1 MSEQDTRRQLIDPKL
16 REAGWE
22 VVEGSR
28 IITERYFTNG
38 RLTQTGRQAQSRY
51 DYVLIYKNVK
61 LAVVEAKKS
70 GMSYG
75 DAVGQVKDYNESLK
89 LPFAYATDGNEIR
102 EMHYVGDN
110 CHEQDVDNFLSP
122 EEMYAK
128 AFPENTDT
136 ENALNQIPFNRS
148 GGKEPRYYQEL
159 AVNKAISAIG
169 QGKKKILLTL
179 ATGTGKTYIALQI
192 VWKLFEAKWSQNAL
206 GERMPRILFLAD
218 RNVLADQ
225 AKGSFGVFAD
235 NMLQKIKPGTDKAP
249 TNGSIFFG
257 IFQALMTGDPKLY
270 EQYPKDFF
278 DLVIVDECHRG
289 GAAEGSNWQGILEYF
304 EAVKLGLT
312 ATPRREENADSYE
325 YFGDPVYEYS
335 LKQGIEDGFLS
346 PFKTHVFETTMDN
359 YTYSGDDEVL
369 MGEPEL
375 GKTYTSSEFNR
386 KIEIRDREKKRVQL
400 FLEQMN
406 PDDKTIIFCATIRH
420 AQLIA
425 DIINEEVEDRPAN
438 YCVRVTSA
446 DGEVGDNHLRVFQ
459 DNDKKLPT
467 ILTTS
472 RKLSTGV
479 DALNVRNIVLFRPV
493 NSMIEFKQI
502 IGRGTR
508 LFDGKFFFTVYD
520 FEGASDHYEDPEWD
534 GPPLEKEGS
543 GTRGA
548 TITPTAGGEG
558 TDGGEGGQGEDDK
571 QIIQI
576 QLSDGQERDIAYT
589 ERVLYNAHDKPVS
602 LEEFIETLFDES
614 IPDLFEDEARLQTI
628 WSLPESRS
636 ELLTKLKEV
645 GYGQD
650 QLKSVQALVGA
661 KECDIYD
668 VLRYI
673 SFKKDMF
680 KRSDRML
687 SSRDIFYP
695 TIDKPHQDFVDFV
708 GHQYINRGVWE
719 LSQENLPKLIEL
731 RFGTI
736 ADATNSL
743 GEISLIK
750 DIYNGFQQSL
760 YQNELA
766 S

>member
-16 REAGWE
+16 KEAGWE

-38 RLTQTGRQAQSRY
+38 RLTQSGRQAKSRY

-75 DAVGQVKDYNESLK
+75 DAVGQVKDYNEQLK

-102 EMHYVGDN
+102 EMHYEGDA
-110 CHEQDVDNFLSP
+110 CHEKDVVAFPSP
-122 EEMYAK
+122 EEMYQR
-128 AFPENTDT
+128 AFPENNEVED
-136 ENALNQIPFNRS
+136 ALSQIPFNRS

-159 AVNKAISAIG
+159 AINRTISALG
-169 QGKKKILLTL
+169 RGKKKMLLTL
-179 ATGTGKTYIALQI
+179 ATGTGKTYIAFQI
-192 VWKLFEAKWSQNAL
+192 VWKLFEAKWSQS
-206 GERMPRILFLAD
+206 GFGKRMPRILFLAD

-225 AKGSFGVFAD
+225 AKGSFGQFPD

-270 EQYPKDFF
+270 KQYPKDFF

-289 GAAEGSNWQGILEYF
+289 GAAEGSNWQGILDYF
-304 EAVKLGLT
+304 DAVKLGLT
-312 ATPRREENADSYE
+312 ATPRRDENADSYE

-335 LKQGIEDGFLS
+335 LKRGVEDGFLS
-346 PFKTHVFETTMDN
+346 PFKTHIFTTSYD
-359 YTYSGDDEVL
+359 TYSYSTDDEIL
-369 MGEPEL
+369 MGEPEQ

-386 KIEIRDREKKRVQL
+386 KIEIRAREKKRVQL
-400 FLEQMN
+400 FLKHMN
-406 PDDKTIIFCATIRH
+406 PDDKTIIFCATVRH

-425 DIINEEVEDRPAN
+425 DIINEEAEDRPAN
-438 YCVRVTSA
+438 YCVRVTSD
-446 DGEVGDNHLRVFQ
+446 DGVVGDNYLRTFQ

-508 LFDGKFFFTVYD
+508 TYEGKFFFTIYD
-520 FEGASDHYEDPEWD
+520 FEGASDHYSDPEWD
-534 GPPLEKEGS
+534 GPPLEREG
-543 GTRGA
+543 G
-548 TITPTAGGEG
+548 TPTPAP
-558 TDGGEGGQGEDDK
+558 TPTPPIGEDDDDDDGDDK
-571 QIIQI
+571 KTKLVKIK
-576 QLSDGQERDIAYT
+576 LSDGHERDITYT
-589 ERVLYNAHDKPVS
+589 DKVLYNAHNKPVT

-614 IPDLFEDEARLQTI
+614 IPELFENEAKLQQI
-628 WSLPESRS
+628 WSLPKTRA
-636 ELLTKLKEV
+636 ELLIKLREV
-645 GYGQD
+645 GYGEG

-668 VLRYI
+668 VLRHI
-673 SFKKDMF
+673 SFRKNMI

-687 SSRDIFYP
+687 NTREVYYP
-695 TIDKPHQDFVDFV
+695 TIDKPHQEFIDFI

-731 RFGTI
+731 RYGTI
-736 ADATNSL
+736 ADGTNNL
-743 GEISLIK
+743 GDISLIK
-750 DIYNGFQQSL
+750 NVYNEFQESL
-760 YQNELA
+760 YRA
-766 S
+766 G

>member
-16 REAGWE
+16 KEAGWE

-38 RLTQTGRQAQSRY
+38 RLTQSGRQAKSRY

-75 DAVGQVKDYNESLK
+75 DAVGQVKDYNEQLK

-102 EMHYVGDN
+102 EMHYVGDA
-110 CHEQDVDNFLSP
+110 CHEQDVAAFPSP
-122 EEMYAK
+122 EEMYQR
-128 AFPENTDT
+128 AFPENNEVED
-136 ENALNQIPFNRS
+136 ALSQIPFNRS

-159 AVNKAISAIG
+159 AINRTISALG
-169 QGKKKILLTL
+169 RGKKKILLTL
-179 ATGTGKTYIALQI
+179 ATGTGKTYIAFQI
-192 VWKLFEAKWSQNAL
+192 VWKLFEAKWSQSGL
-206 GERMPRILFLAD
+206 GKRMPRILFLAD

-225 AKGSFGVFAD
+225 AKGSFGQFPD

-270 EQYPKDFF
+270 KQYPEDFF

-289 GAAEGSNWQGILEYF
+289 GAAEGSNWQGILDHF
-304 EAVKLGLT
+304 DAAKLGLT
-312 ATPRREENADSYE
+312 ATPRRDENADSYE

-335 LKQGIEDGFLS
+335 LKQGVEDGFLS
-346 PFKTHVFETTMDN
+346 PFKTHIFSTSYD
-359 YTYSGDDEVL
+359 TYIYSDDDEVL
-369 MGEPEL
+369 MGEPEQ

-386 KIEIRDREKKRVQL
+386 KIEIRAREKKRVQL
-400 FLEQMN
+400 FLQYMN
-406 PDDKTIIFCATIRH
+406 PDDKTIIFCATVRH

-438 YCVRVTSA
+438 YCVRVTSD
-446 DGEVGDNHLRVFQ
+446 DGVVGDNHLRTFQ

-508 LFDGKFFFTVYD
+508 TYEGKFFFTVYD
-520 FEGASDHYEDPEWD
+520 FEGASDHYSDPEWD
-534 GPPLEKEGS
+534 GPPLEREG
-543 GTRGA
+543 GMPTPA
-548 TITPTAGGEG
+548 PTPTPPL
-558 TDGGEGGQGEDDK
+558 GEDDDDDNGDDK
-571 QIIQI
+571 KTKLIKIK
-576 QLSDGQERDIAYT
+576 LSDGHERDITYT
-589 ERVLYNAHDKPVS
+589 DKVLYNAHNKPVT

-614 IPDLFEDEARLQTI
+614 IPELFENEAKLQQI
-628 WSLPESRS
+628 WSLPKTRA
-636 ELLTKLKEV
+636 ELLIKLREV
-645 GYGQD
+645 GYGEG

-668 VLRYI
+668 VLRHI
-673 SFKKDMF
+673 SFRKNML

-687 SSRDIFYP
+687 NTREVYYP
-695 TIDKPHQDFVDFV
+695 TIDKPHQEFIDFI

-731 RFGTI
+731 RYGTI
-736 ADATNSL
+736 ADGTNNL
-743 GEISLIK
+743 GDISLIK
-750 DIYNGFQQSL
+750 NVYNEFQESL
-760 YQNELA
+760 YKVG
-766 S
+766 

>member
-16 REAGWE
+16 KEAGWE

-38 RLTQTGRQAQSRY
+38 RLTQSGRQAKSRY

-75 DAVGQVKDYNESLK
+75 DAVGQVKDYNEQLK

-102 EMHYVGDN
+102 EMHYVGDA
-110 CHEQDVDNFLSP
+110 CHEQDVAVFPSP
-122 EEMYAK
+122 EEMYQR
-128 AFPENTDT
+128 AFPENNEVED
-136 ENALNQIPFNRS
+136 ALSQIPFNRS

-159 AVNKAISAIG
+159 AINRTISALG
-169 QGKKKILLTL
+169 RGKKKILLTL
-179 ATGTGKTYIALQI
+179 ATGTGKTYIAFQI
-192 VWKLFEAKWSQNAL
+192 VWKLFEAKWSQSGL
-206 GERMPRILFLAD
+206 GKRMPRILFLAD

-225 AKGSFGVFAD
+225 AKGSFGQFPD

-278 DLVIVDECHRG
+278 DLVIIDECHRG
-289 GAAEGSNWQGILEYF
+289 GAAEGSNWQGILDYF
-304 EAVKLGLT
+304 DAVKLGLT
-312 ATPRREENADSYE
+312 ATPRRDENADSYE
-325 YFGDPVYEYS
+325 YFGDPIYEYS
-335 LKQGIEDGFLS
+335 LKRGIEDGFLS
-346 PFKTHVFETTMDN
+346 PFKTHIFTTSYD
-359 YTYSGDDEVL
+359 TYSYSDDDEIL
-369 MGEPEL
+369 MGEPEQ
-375 GKTYTSSEFNR
+375 GKTYTSGEFNR
-386 KIEIRDREKKRVQL
+386 KIEIRAREKKRVQL
-400 FLEQMN
+400 FLQNMN

-438 YCVRVTSA
+438 YCVRVTSD
-446 DGEVGDNHLRVFQ
+446 DGVVGDNYLRTFQ

-508 LFDGKFFFTVYD
+508 TYEGKFFFTIYD
-520 FEGASDHYEDPEWD
+520 FEGASDHYSDPEWD
-534 GPPLEKEGS
+534 GPPLEREG
-543 GTRGA
+543 G
-548 TITPTAGGEG
+548 TPTPAP
-558 TDGGEGGQGEDDK
+558 TPTPPIGEDDDDDDGDDK
-571 QIIQI
+571 KTKLVKIK
-576 QLSDGQERDIAYT
+576 LSDGHERDITYT
-589 ERVLYNAHDKPVS
+589 DKVLYNAHNKPVT

-614 IPDLFEDEARLQTI
+614 IPELFENEAKLQQI
-628 WSLPESRS
+628 WSLPKTRA
-636 ELLTKLKEV
+636 ELLIKLREV
-645 GYGQD
+645 GYGEG

-668 VLRYI
+668 VLRHI
-673 SFKKDMF
+673 SFRKNML

-687 SSRDIFYP
+687 NTREVYYP
-695 TIDKPHQDFVDFV
+695 AIDKPHQEFIDFI

-731 RFGTI
+731 RYGTI
-736 ADATNSL
+736 ADGTNNL
-743 GEISLIK
+743 GDISLIK
-750 DIYNGFQQSL
+750 NVYNEFQESL
-760 YQNELA
+760 YRA
-766 S
+766 G

>member
-16 REAGWE
+16 KEAGWE

-38 RLTQTGRQAQSRY
+38 RLTQSGRQAKSRY

-75 DAVGQVKDYNESLK
+75 DAVGQVKDYNEQLK

-102 EMHYVGDN
+102 EMHYVGDT
-110 CHEQDVDNFLSP
+110 CHEQDVAAFPSP
-122 EEMYAK
+122 EEMYQR
-128 AFPENTDT
+128 AFPENNEVED
-136 ENALNQIPFNRS
+136 ALSQIPFNRS

-159 AVNKAISAIG
+159 AINRTISALSR
-169 QGKKKILLTL
+169 GKKKILLTL
-179 ATGTGKTYIALQI
+179 ATGTGKTYIAFQI
-192 VWKLFEAKWSQNAL
+192 VWKLFEAKWSQSGL
-206 GERMPRILFLAD
+206 GKRMPRVLFLAD

-225 AKGSFGVFAD
+225 ARGSFGQFPD

-289 GAAEGSNWQGILEYF
+289 GAAEGSNWQGILDYF
-304 EAVKLGLT
+304 DAVKLGLT
-312 ATPRREENADSYE
+312 ATPRRDENADSYE

-346 PFKTHVFETTMDN
+346 PFKTHIFSTSYD
-359 YTYSGDDEVL
+359 TYSYSDDDEIL
-369 MGEPEL
+369 MGEPEQ

-386 KIEIRDREKKRVQL
+386 KIEIRAREKKRVQL
-400 FLEQMN
+400 FLQHMN
-406 PDDKTIIFCATIRH
+406 PDDKTIIFCATVRH

-425 DIINEEVEDRPAN
+425 DIINEEAEDRPAN
-438 YCVRVTSA
+438 YCVRVTSD
-446 DGEVGDNHLRVFQ
+446 DGVVGDNHLRTFQ

-508 LFDGKFFFTVYD
+508 TYEGKFFFTIYD
-520 FEGASDHYEDPEWD
+520 FEGASDHYSDPEWD
-534 GPPLEKEGS
+534 GPPLEREGGS
-543 GTRGA
+543 RGTS
-548 TITPTAGGEG
+548 TPAPTPEIEGG
-558 TDGGEGGQGEDDK
+558 DGGEGGEEETNLIK
-571 QIIQI
+571 IK
-576 QLSDGQERDIAYT
+576 LSDGHERNITYT
-589 ERVLYNAHDKPVS
+589 DKVLYNAHDKPVT

-614 IPDLFEDEARLQTI
+614 IPDLFENEAKLQQI
-628 WSLPESRS
+628 WSLPQTRA
-636 ELLTKLKEV
+636 ELLSKLQEV
-645 GYGQD
+645 GYGQG
-650 QLKSVQALVGA
+650 QLQSVQALVGA

-673 SFKKDMF
+673 SFRKNML

-687 SSRDIFYP
+687 NTRDEYYP
-695 TIDKPHQDFVDFV
+695 TIDKPHQEFIDFV

-731 RFGTI
+731 RYGTI
-736 ADATNSL
+736 ADGTNNL
-743 GEISLIK
+743 GDIALIK
-750 DIYNGFQQSL
+750 NVYNEFQESL
-760 YQNELA
+760 YRA
-766 S
+766 G

>member
-16 REAGWE
+16 KEAGWE

-38 RLTQTGRQAQSRY
+38 RLTQSGRQAKSRY

-75 DAVGQVKDYNESLK
+75 DAVGQVKDYNEQLK

-102 EMHYVGDN
+102 EMHYVGDA
-110 CHEQDVDNFLSP
+110 CHEQDVAVFPSP
-122 EEMYAK
+122 EEMYQR
-128 AFPENTDT
+128 AFPENNEVED
-136 ENALNQIPFNRS
+136 ALSQIPFNRS

-159 AVNKAISAIG
+159 AINRTISALG
-169 QGKKKILLTL
+169 RGKKKILLTL
-179 ATGTGKTYIALQI
+179 ATGTGKTYIAFQI
-192 VWKLFEAKWSQNAL
+192 AWKLFEAKWSKSGL
-206 GERMPRILFLAD
+206 WKRMPRILFLAD

-225 AKGSFGVFAD
+225 AKGSFGQFPN

-289 GAAEGSNWQGILEYF
+289 GAAEGSNWQGILDYF
-304 EAVKLGLT
+304 DAVKLGLT
-312 ATPRREENADSYE
+312 ATPRRDENADSYE

-335 LKQGIEDGFLS
+335 LKRGVEDGFLS
-346 PFKTHVFETTMDN
+346 PFKTHIFTTSYD
-359 YTYSGDDEVL
+359 TYSYSADDEIL
-369 MGEPEL
+369 MGEPEQ

-386 KIEIRDREKKRVQL
+386 KIEIRAREKKRVQL
-400 FLEQMN
+400 FLQHMN
-406 PDDKTIIFCATIRH
+406 PDDKTIIFCATVKH

-438 YCVRVTSA
+438 YCVRVTSD
-446 DGEVGDNHLRVFQ
+446 DGVVGDNYLRTFQ

-508 LFDGKFFFTVYD
+508 IYEGKFFFTIYD
-520 FEGASDHYEDPEWD
+520 FEGASDHYSDPEWD
-534 GPPLEKEGS
+534 GPPLEREG
-543 GTRGA
+543 G
-548 TITPTAGGEG
+548 TPTPAP
-558 TDGGEGGQGEDDK
+558 TPTPPIGEDDDDDDGDNK
-571 QIIQI
+571 KTKLVKIK
-576 QLSDGQERDIAYT
+576 LSDGHERDITYT
-589 ERVLYNAHDKPVS
+589 DKVLYNAHNKPVT

-614 IPDLFEDEARLQTI
+614 IPELFENEAKLQQI
-628 WSLPESRS
+628 WSLPKTRA
-636 ELLTKLKEV
+636 ELLIKLREV
-645 GYGQD
+645 GYGEG

-668 VLRYI
+668 VLRHI
-673 SFKKDMF
+673 SFRKNML

-687 SSRDIFYP
+687 NTREVYYP
-695 TIDKPHQDFVDFV
+695 TIDKPHQEFIDFI

-731 RFGTI
+731 RYGTI
-736 ADATNSL
+736 ADGTNNL
-743 GEISLIK
+743 GDISLIK
-750 DIYNGFQQSL
+750 NVYNEFQESL
-760 YQNELA
+760 YRA
-766 S
+766 G

>member
-16 REAGWE
+16 KEAGWE

-38 RLTQTGRQAQSRY
+38 RLTQSGRQAKSRY

-75 DAVGQVKDYNESLK
+75 DAVGQVKDYNEQLK

-102 EMHYVGDN
+102 EMHYVGDA
-110 CHEQDVDNFLSP
+110 CYEQDVAAFPSP
-122 EEMYAK
+122 EEMYQR
-128 AFPENTDT
+128 AFPENNEVED
-136 ENALNQIPFNRS
+136 ALSQIPFNRS

-159 AVNKAISAIG
+159 AINRTISALG
-169 QGKKKILLTL
+169 RGKKKILLTL
-179 ATGTGKTYIALQI
+179 ATGTGKTYIAFQI
-192 VWKLFEAKWSQNAL
+192 VWKLFEAKWSQSGL
-206 GERMPRILFLAD
+206 GKRMPRILFLAD

-225 AKGSFGVFAD
+225 AKGSFGQFPD

-270 EQYPKDFF
+270 KQYPEDFF

-289 GAAEGSNWQGILEYF
+289 GAAEGSNWQGILDYF
-304 EAVKLGLT
+304 DAVKLGLT
-312 ATPRREENADSYE
+312 ATPRRDENADSYE
-325 YFGDPVYEYS
+325 YFGNPVYEYS
-335 LKQGIEDGFLS
+335 LKRGVEDGFLS
-346 PFKTHVFETTMDN
+346 PFKTHIFTTSYD
-359 YTYSGDDEVL
+359 TYIYSDDDEVL
-369 MGEPEL
+369 MGEPEQ

-386 KIEIRDREKKRVQL
+386 KIEIREREKKRVQL
-400 FLEQMN
+400 FLQHMN
-406 PDDKTIIFCATIRH
+406 PDDKTIIFCATVRH

-438 YCVRVTSA
+438 YCVRVTTD
-446 DGEVGDNHLRVFQ
+446 DGVVGDNHLRTFQ

-508 LFDGKFFFTVYD
+508 TYEGKFFFTIYD
-520 FEGASDHYEDPEWD
+520 FEGASDHYSDPEWD
-534 GPPLEKEGS
+534 GPPLEIKG
-543 GTRGA
+543 GTPPP
-548 TITPTAGGEG
+548 TPTP
-558 TDGGEGGQGEDDK
+558 TPPIGEDDDDDDGDNK
-571 QIIQI
+571 KTKLVKIK
-576 QLSDGQERDIAYT
+576 LSDGHERDITYT
-589 ERVLYNAHDKPVS
+589 DKVLYNAHNKPVT

-614 IPDLFEDEARLQTI
+614 IPELFENEAKLQQI
-628 WSLPESRS
+628 WSLPKTRA
-636 ELLTKLKEV
+636 ELLIKLREV
-645 GYGQD
+645 GYGEG

-668 VLRYI
+668 VLRHI
-673 SFKKDMF
+673 SFRKNML

-687 SSRDIFYP
+687 STREVYYP
-695 TIDKPHQDFVDFV
+695 TIDKPHQEFIDFI

-731 RFGTI
+731 RYGTI
-736 ADATNSL
+736 ADGTNNL
-743 GEISLIK
+743 GDISMIK
-750 DIYNGFQQSL
+750 NVYNKFQESL
-760 YQNELA
+760 YRA
-766 S
+766 G

>member
-16 REAGWE
+16 KEAGWE

-38 RLTQTGRQAQSRY
+38 RLTQSGRQAKSRY

-75 DAVGQVKDYNESLK
+75 DAVGQVKDYNEQLK
-89 LPFAYATDGNEIR
+89 LPFAYVTDGNEIR
-102 EMHYVGDN
+102 EMHYVGDA
-110 CHEQDVDNFLSP
+110 CHEQDVAAFPSP
-122 EEMYAK
+122 EEMYQR
-128 AFPENTDT
+128 AFPENNEVED
-136 ENALNQIPFNRS
+136 ALSQIPFNRS

-159 AVNKAISAIG
+159 AINRTISALG
-169 QGKKKILLTL
+169 RGKKKILLTL
-179 ATGTGKTYIALQI
+179 ATGTGKTYIAFQI
-192 VWKLFEAKWSQNAL
+192 VWKLFEAKWSQSGL
-206 GERMPRILFLAD
+206 GKRMPRILFLAD

-225 AKGSFGVFAD
+225 AKGSFGQFPD

-270 EQYPKDFF
+270 KQYPEDFF

-289 GAAEGSNWQGILEYF
+289 GAAEGSNWQGILDHF
-304 EAVKLGLT
+304 DAAKLGLT
-312 ATPRREENADSYE
+312 ATPRRDENADSYE

-335 LKQGIEDGFLS
+335 LKQGVEDGFLS
-346 PFKTHVFETTMDN
+346 PFKTHIFSTSYD
-359 YTYSGDDEVL
+359 TYIYSDDDEVL
-369 MGEPEL
+369 MGEPEQ

-386 KIEIRDREKKRVQL
+386 KIEIRAREKKRVQL
-400 FLEQMN
+400 FLQYMN
-406 PDDKTIIFCATIRH
+406 PDDKTIIFCATVRH

-438 YCVRVTSA
+438 YCVRVTSD
-446 DGEVGDNHLRVFQ
+446 DGVVGDNHLRTFQ

-508 LFDGKFFFTVYD
+508 TYEGKFFFTVYD
-520 FEGASDHYEDPEWD
+520 FEGASDHYSDPEWD
-534 GPPLEKEGS
+534 GPPLEREG
-543 GTRGA
+543 GMPTPA
-548 TITPTAGGEG
+548 PTPTPPL
-558 TDGGEGGQGEDDK
+558 GEDDDDDNGDDK
-571 QIIQI
+571 KTKLIKIK
-576 QLSDGQERDIAYT
+576 LSDGHERDITYT
-589 ERVLYNAHDKPVS
+589 DKVLYNAHNKPVT

-614 IPDLFEDEARLQTI
+614 IPELFENEAKLQQI
-628 WSLPESRS
+628 WSLPKTRA
-636 ELLTKLKEV
+636 ELLIKLREV
-645 GYGQD
+645 GYGEG

-668 VLRYI
+668 VLRHI
-673 SFKKDMF
+673 SFRKNML

-687 SSRDIFYP
+687 NTREVYYP
-695 TIDKPHQDFVDFV
+695 TIDKPHQEFIDFI

-731 RFGTI
+731 RYGTI
-736 ADATNSL
+736 ADGTNNL
-743 GEISLIK
+743 GDISLIK
-750 DIYNGFQQSL
+750 NVYNEFQESL
-760 YQNELA
+760 YKVG
-766 S
+766 

>member
-16 REAGWE
+16 KEAGWE

-38 RLTQTGRQAQSRY
+38 RLTQSGRQAKSRY

-75 DAVGQVKDYNESLK
+75 DAVGQVKDYNEQLK

-102 EMHYVGDN
+102 EMHYVGDA
-110 CHEQDVDNFLSP
+110 CHEQDVVAFPSP
-122 EEMYAK
+122 EEMYQR
-128 AFPENTDT
+128 AFPENNEVED
-136 ENALNQIPFNRS
+136 ALSQIPFNRS

-159 AVNKAISAIG
+159 AINRTISALG
-169 QGKKKILLTL
+169 RGKKKILLTL
-179 ATGTGKTYIALQI
+179 ATGTGKTYIAFQI
-192 VWKLFEAKWSQNAL
+192 VWKLFEAKWSQSGL
-206 GERMPRILFLAD
+206 GKRMPRILFLAD

-225 AKGSFGVFAD
+225 AKGSFGQFPD

-270 EQYPKDFF
+270 KQYPEDFF

-289 GAAEGSNWQGILEYF
+289 GAVEGSNWQGILDHF
-304 EAVKLGLT
+304 DAVKLGLT
-312 ATPRREENADSYE
+312 ATPRRDENADSYE

-335 LKQGIEDGFLS
+335 LKQGVEDGFLS
-346 PFKTHVFETTMDN
+346 PFKTHIFSTSYD
-359 YTYSGDDEVL
+359 TYIYSDDDEVL
-369 MGEPEL
+369 MGEPEQ

-386 KIEIRDREKKRVQL
+386 KIEIRAREKKRVQL
-400 FLEQMN
+400 FLQYMS
-406 PDDKTIIFCATIRH
+406 PDDKTIIFCATVRH

-438 YCVRVTSA
+438 YCVRVTSD
-446 DGEVGDNHLRVFQ
+446 DGVVGDNHLRTFQ

-508 LFDGKFFFTVYD
+508 TYEGKFFFTVYD
-520 FEGASDHYEDPEWD
+520 FEGASDHYSDPEWD
-534 GPPLEKEGS
+534 GPPLEIKG
-543 GTRGA
+543 GTPPP
-548 TITPTAGGEG
+548 TPTP
-558 TDGGEGGQGEDDK
+558 TPPIGEDDDDDDGDDK
-571 QIIQI
+571 KTKLVKIK
-576 QLSDGQERDIAYT
+576 LSDGHERDITYT
-589 ERVLYNAHDKPVS
+589 DKVLYNAHNKPVT

-614 IPDLFEDEARLQTI
+614 IPELFENEAKLQQI
-628 WSLPESRS
+628 WSLPKTRA
-636 ELLTKLKEV
+636 ELLIKLREV
-645 GYGQD
+645 GYGEG

-668 VLRYI
+668 VLRHI
-673 SFKKDMF
+673 SFRKNML

-687 SSRDIFYP
+687 NTREVYYP
-695 TIDKPHQDFVDFV
+695 TIDKPHQEFIDFI

-731 RFGTI
+731 RYGTI
-736 ADATNSL
+736 ADGTNNL
-743 GEISLIK
+743 GDISLIK
-750 DIYNGFQQSL
+750 NVYNEFQESL
-760 YQNELA
+760 YKVG
-766 S
+766 

>member
-16 REAGWE
+16 KEAGWE

-38 RLTQTGRQAQSRY
+38 RLTQSGRQAKSRY

-75 DAVGQVKDYNESLK
+75 DAVGQVKDYNEQLK

-102 EMHYVGDN
+102 EMHYEGDA
-110 CHEQDVDNFLSP
+110 CHEKDVVAFPSP
-122 EEMYAK
+122 EEMYQR
-128 AFPENTDT
+128 AFPENNEVED
-136 ENALNQIPFNRS
+136 ALSQIPFNRS

-159 AVNKAISAIG
+159 AINRTISALG
-169 QGKKKILLTL
+169 RGKKKMLLTL
-179 ATGTGKTYIALQI
+179 ATGTGKTYIAFQI
-192 VWKLFEAKWSQNAL
+192 VWKLFEAKWSQSGL
-206 GERMPRILFLAD
+206 GKRMPRILFLAD

-225 AKGSFGVFAD
+225 AKGSFGQFPD

-270 EQYPKDFF
+270 KQYPKDFF

-289 GAAEGSNWQGILEYF
+289 GAAEGSNWQGILDYF
-304 EAVKLGLT
+304 DAVKLGLT
-312 ATPRREENADSYE
+312 ATPRRDENADSYE

-335 LKQGIEDGFLS
+335 LKRGVEDGFLS
-346 PFKTHVFETTMDN
+346 PFKTHIFTTSYD
-359 YTYSGDDEVL
+359 TYSYSTDDEIL
-369 MGEPEL
+369 MGEPEQ

-386 KIEIRDREKKRVQL
+386 KIEIRAREKKRVQL
-400 FLEQMN
+400 FLKHMN
-406 PDDKTIIFCATIRH
+406 PDDKTIIFCATVRH

-425 DIINEEVEDRPAN
+425 DIINEEAEDRPAN
-438 YCVRVTSA
+438 YCVRVTSD
-446 DGEVGDNHLRVFQ
+446 DGVVGDNYLRTFQ

-508 LFDGKFFFTVYD
+508 TYEGKFFFTIYD
-520 FEGASDHYEDPEWD
+520 FEGASDHYSDPEWD
-534 GPPLEKEGS
+534 GPPLEREG
-543 GTRGA
+543 G
-548 TITPTAGGEG
+548 TPTPAP
-558 TDGGEGGQGEDDK
+558 TPTPPIGEDDDDDDGDDK
-571 QIIQI
+571 KTKLVKIK
-576 QLSDGQERDIAYT
+576 LSDGHERDITYT
-589 ERVLYNAHDKPVS
+589 DKVLYNAHNKPVT

-614 IPDLFEDEARLQTI
+614 IPELFENEAKLQQI
-628 WSLPESRS
+628 WSLPKTRA
-636 ELLTKLKEV
+636 ELLIKLREV
-645 GYGQD
+645 GYGEG

-668 VLRYI
+668 VLRHI
-673 SFKKDMF
+673 SFRKNMI

-687 SSRDIFYP
+687 NTREVYYP
-695 TIDKPHQDFVDFV
+695 TIDKPHQEFIDFI

-731 RFGTI
+731 RYGTI
-736 ADATNSL
+736 ADGTNNL
-743 GEISLIK
+743 GDISLIK
-750 DIYNGFQQSL
+750 NVYNEFQESL
-760 YQNELA
+760 YRA
-766 S
+766 G

>member
-16 REAGWE
+16 KEAGWE

-38 RLTQTGRQAQSRY
+38 RLTQSGRQAKSRF

-75 DAVGQVKDYNESLK
+75 DAVGQVKDYNEQLK

-102 EMHYVGDN
+102 EMHYMGDA
-110 CHEQDVDNFLSP
+110 CHEQDVSAFPSP
-122 EEMYAK
+122 EEMYQR
-128 AFPENTDT
+128 AFPENNEVED
-136 ENALNQIPFNRS
+136 ALSQIPFNRS

-159 AVNKAISAIG
+159 AINRTISALG

-179 ATGTGKTYIALQI
+179 ATGTGKTYIAFQI
-192 VWKLFEAKWSQNAL
+192 VWKLFEAKWSQSGL
-206 GERMPRILFLAD
+206 GKRMPRILFLAD

-225 AKGSFGVFAD
+225 AKGSFGQFPD

-270 EQYPKDFF
+270 QQYPKDFF

-289 GAAEGSNWQGILEYF
+289 GAAEGSNWQGILDHF
-304 EAVKLGLT
+304 DAVKLGLT
-312 ATPRREENADSYE
+312 ATPRRDENADSYE
-325 YFGDPVYEYS
+325 YFGNPVYEYS
-335 LKQGIEDGFLS
+335 LKRGVEDGFLS
-346 PFKTHVFETTMDN
+346 PFKTHIFTTSYD
-359 YTYSGDDEVL
+359 TYIYSDSDEVL
-369 MGEPEL
+369 MGEPEQ

-386 KIEIRDREKKRVQL
+386 KIEIRAREKKRVQL
-400 FLEQMN
+400 FLQHMN
-406 PDDKTIIFCATIRH
+406 PDDKTIIFCATVRH

-438 YCVRVTSA
+438 YCVRVTSD
-446 DGEVGDNHLRVFQ
+446 DGVVGDNHLRTFQ

-508 LFDGKFFFTVYD
+508 TYEGKFFFTIYD
-520 FEGASDHYEDPEWD
+520 FEGASDHYSDPEWD
-534 GPPLEKEGS
+534 GPPLEREG
-543 GTRGA
+543 G
-548 TITPTAGGEG
+548 TPTPSP
-558 TDGGEGGQGEDDK
+558 TPTPPLGEDDDDDDGDDK
-571 QIIQI
+571 KTKLVKIK
-576 QLSDGQERDIAYT
+576 LSDGHERDITYT
-589 ERVLYNAHDKPVS
+589 DKVLYNAHNKPVT

-614 IPDLFEDEARLQTI
+614 IPELFENEAKLQEI
-628 WSLPESRS
+628 WSLPKTRA
-636 ELLTKLKEV
+636 ELLIKLREV
-645 GYGQD
+645 GYGEG

-668 VLRYI
+668 VLRHI
-673 SFKKDMF
+673 SFRKNML

-687 SSRDIFYP
+687 NTREIYYP
-695 TIDKPHQDFVDFV
+695 TIDKPYQEFIDFI

-731 RFGTI
+731 RYGTI
-736 ADATNSL
+736 ADGTNNL
-743 GEISLIK
+743 GDISLIK
-750 DIYNGFQQSL
+750 NVYNKFQESL
-760 YQNELA
+760 YKA
-766 S
+766 G

>member
-16 REAGWE
+16 KEAGWE

-38 RLTQTGRQAQSRY
+38 RLTQSGRQAKSRY

-75 DAVGQVKDYNESLK
+75 DAVGQVKDYNEQLK

-102 EMHYVGDN
+102 EMHYVGDA
-110 CHEQDVDNFLSP
+110 CHEQDVVGFPSP
-122 EEMYAK
+122 EEMYQR
-128 AFPENTDT
+128 AFPENNEVED
-136 ENALNQIPFNRS
+136 ALNQIPLNRGMFKDS
-148 GGKEPRYYQEL
+148 RYYAEI
-159 AVNKAISAIG
+159 AINRVISALAR
-169 QGKKKILLTL
+169 GKKKILLTL
-179 ATGTGKTYIALQI
+179 ATGTGKTHISFQI
-192 VWKLFEAKWSQNAL
+192 VWKLFEAKWSQSGL
-206 GERMPRILFLAD
+206 GKRMPRVLFLAD

-225 AKGSFGVFAD
+225 ARGSFGQFPD

-289 GAAEGSNWQGILEYF
+289 GAAEGSNWQGILDYF
-304 EAVKLGLT
+304 DAVKLGLT
-312 ATPRREENADSYE
+312 ATPRRDENADSYE

-335 LKQGIEDGFLS
+335 LKRGVEDGFLS
-346 PFKTHVFETTMDN
+346 PFKTHIFTTSYD
-359 YTYSGDDEVL
+359 TYSYSDDDEIL
-369 MGEPEL
+369 MGEPEQ

-386 KIEIRDREKKRVQL
+386 KIEIREREKKRVQL
-400 FLEQMN
+400 FLQHMN
-406 PDDKTIIFCATIRH
+406 PDDKTIIFCATVRH

-425 DIINEEVEDRPAN
+425 DIINEEAEDRPAN
-438 YCVRVTSA
+438 YCVRVTSD
-446 DGEVGDNHLRVFQ
+446 DGVVGDNHLRTFQ

-508 LFDGKFFFTVYD
+508 TYEGKFFFTIYD
-520 FEGASDHYEDPEWD
+520 FEGASDHYSDPEWD
-534 GPPLEKEGS
+534 GPPLEREGGS
-543 GTRGA
+543 RGTS
-548 TITPTAGGEG
+548 TPAPTPEIDGG
-558 TDGGEGGQGEDDK
+558 DGGEGEEEETK
-571 QIIQI
+571 LIKIK
-576 QLSDGQERDIAYT
+576 LSDGHERNIAYT
-589 ERVLYNAHDKPVS
+589 DKVLYNAHDKPVT

-614 IPDLFEDEARLQTI
+614 IPDLFENEAKLQQI
-628 WSLPESRS
+628 WSLPQTRA
-636 ELLTKLKEV
+636 ELLSKLQEA
-645 GYGQD
+645 GYGQG
-650 QLKSVQALVGA
+650 QLQSVQALVGA

-673 SFKKDMF
+673 SFRKNML

-687 SSRDIFYP
+687 NTRDEYYP
-695 TIDKPHQDFVDFV
+695 TIDKPHQEFIDFV

-719 LSQENLPKLIEL
+719 LSQENLPKLIDL
-731 RFGTI
+731 RYGTI
-736 ADATNSL
+736 ADGINNL
-743 GEISLIK
+743 GDIALIK
-750 DIYNGFQQSL
+750 NVYNGFQESL
-760 YQNELA
+760 YRA
-766 S
+766 G

>member
-16 REAGWE
+16 KEAGWE

-38 RLTQTGRQAQSRY
+38 RLTQSGRQAKSRY
-51 DYVLIYKNVK
+51 DYVLIYQNVK

-75 DAVGQVKDYNESLK
+75 DAVGQVKDYNEQLK

-102 EMHYVGDN
+102 EMHYVGDA
-110 CHEQDVDNFLSP
+110 CHEQDVAAFPSP
-122 EEMYAK
+122 EEMYQR
-128 AFPENTDT
+128 AFPENNEVED
-136 ENALNQIPFNRS
+136 ALSQIPFNRS

-159 AVNKAISAIG
+159 AINRTISALG
-169 QGKKKILLTL
+169 RGKKKILLTL
-179 ATGTGKTYIALQI
+179 ATGTGKTYIAFQI
-192 VWKLFEAKWSQNAL
+192 VWKLFEAKWSQSGL
-206 GERMPRILFLAD
+206 GKRMPRILFLAD

-225 AKGSFGVFAD
+225 AKGSFGQFPD

-270 EQYPKDFF
+270 KQYPEDFF

-289 GAAEGSNWQGILEYF
+289 GAAEGSNWQGILDHF
-304 EAVKLGLT
+304 DAAKLGLT
-312 ATPRREENADSYE
+312 ATPRRDENADSYE

-335 LKQGIEDGFLS
+335 LKQGVEDGFLS
-346 PFKTHVFETTMDN
+346 PFKTHIFSTSYD
-359 YTYSGDDEVL
+359 TYIYSDDDEVL
-369 MGEPEL
+369 MGEPEQ

-386 KIEIRDREKKRVQL
+386 KIEIRAREKKRVQL
-400 FLEQMN
+400 FLQYMN
-406 PDDKTIIFCATIRH
+406 PDDKTIIFCATVRH

-438 YCVRVTSA
+438 YCVRVTSD
-446 DGEVGDNHLRVFQ
+446 DGVVGDNHLRTFQ

-508 LFDGKFFFTVYD
+508 TYEGKFFFTVYD
-520 FEGASDHYEDPEWD
+520 FEGASDHYSDPEWD
-534 GPPLEKEGS
+534 GPPLEREG
-543 GTRGA
+543 GMPTPA
-548 TITPTAGGEG
+548 PTPTPPL
-558 TDGGEGGQGEDDK
+558 GEDDDDDNGDDK
-571 QIIQI
+571 KTKLIKIK
-576 QLSDGQERDIAYT
+576 LSDGHERDITYT
-589 ERVLYNAHDKPVS
+589 DKVLYNAHNKPVT

-614 IPDLFEDEARLQTI
+614 IPELFENEAKLQQI
-628 WSLPESRS
+628 WSLPKTRA
-636 ELLTKLKEV
+636 ELLIKLREV
-645 GYGQD
+645 GYGEG

-668 VLRYI
+668 VLRHI
-673 SFKKDMF
+673 SFRKNML

-687 SSRDIFYP
+687 NTREVYYP
-695 TIDKPHQDFVDFV
+695 TIDKPHQEFIDFI

-731 RFGTI
+731 RYGTI
-736 ADATNSL
+736 ADGTNNL
-743 GEISLIK
+743 GDISLIK
-750 DIYNGFQQSL
+750 NVYNEFQESL
-760 YQNELA
+760 YKVG
-766 S
+766 

>member
-16 REAGWE
+16 KEAGWE

-38 RLTQTGRQAQSRY
+38 RLTQSGRQAKSRY

-75 DAVGQVKDYNESLK
+75 DAVGQVKDYNEQLK

-102 EMHYVGDN
+102 EMHYVGDA
-110 CHEQDVDNFLSP
+110 CHEQDVAAFPSP
-122 EEMYAK
+122 EEMYQR
-128 AFPENTDT
+128 AFPENNEVED
-136 ENALNQIPFNRS
+136 ALSQIPFNRS

-159 AVNKAISAIG
+159 AINRTISALG
-169 QGKKKILLTL
+169 RGKKKILLTL
-179 ATGTGKTYIALQI
+179 ATGTGKTYIAFQV
-192 VWKLFEAKWSQNAL
+192 VWKLFEAKWSQSGL
-206 GERMPRILFLAD
+206 GKRMPRILFLAD

-225 AKGSFGVFAD
+225 AKGSFGQFPD

-289 GAAEGSNWQGILEYF
+289 GAAEGSNWQGILDYF
-304 EAVKLGLT
+304 DAVKLGLT
-312 ATPRREENADSYE
+312 ATPRRDENADSYE
-325 YFGDPVYEYS
+325 YFGNPVYEYS
-335 LKQGIEDGFLS
+335 LKRGVEDGFLS
-346 PFKTHVFETTMDN
+346 PFKTHIFTTSYD
-359 YTYSGDDEVL
+359 TYIYSEDDEVL
-369 MGEPEL
+369 MGEPEQ

-386 KIEIRDREKKRVQL
+386 KIEIRAREKKRVQL
-400 FLEQMN
+400 FLQHMN

-438 YCVRVTSA
+438 YCVRVTSD
-446 DGEVGDNHLRVFQ
+446 DGVVGDNHLRTFQ

-508 LFDGKFFFTVYD
+508 TYEGKFFFTIYD
-520 FEGASDHYEDPEWD
+520 FEGASDHYSDPEWD
-534 GPPLEKEGS
+534 GPPLERKG
-543 GTRGA
+543 G
-548 TITPTAGGEG
+548 TPTPAP
-558 TDGGEGGQGEDDK
+558 TPTPPLGEDDDDDNGDDK
-571 QIIQI
+571 KTKLIKIK
-576 QLSDGQERDIAYT
+576 LSDGHERDITYT
-589 ERVLYNAHDKPVS
+589 DKVLYNAHNKPVT

-614 IPDLFEDEARLQTI
+614 IPELFENEAKLQQI
-628 WSLPESRS
+628 WSLPKTRA
-636 ELLTKLKEV
+636 ELLIKLREV
-645 GYGQD
+645 GYGEG

-668 VLRYI
+668 VLRHI
-673 SFKKDMF
+673 SFRKNML

-687 SSRDIFYP
+687 NTREVYYP
-695 TIDKPHQDFVDFV
+695 TIDKPHQEFIDFI

-731 RFGTI
+731 RYGTI
-736 ADATNSL
+736 ADGTNNL
-743 GEISLIK
+743 GDISLIK
-750 DIYNGFQQSL
+750 NVYNEFQESL
-760 YQNELA
+760 YKVG
-766 S
+766 

>member
-16 REAGWE
+16 KEAGWE

-38 RLTQTGRQAQSRY
+38 RLTQSGRQAKSRY

-75 DAVGQVKDYNESLK
+75 DAVGQVKDYNEQLK

-102 EMHYVGDN
+102 EMHYVGDA
-110 CHEQDVDNFLSP
+110 CHEKDIAAFPSP
-122 EEMYAK
+122 EEMYQR
-128 AFPENTDT
+128 AFPENNEVEDT
-136 ENALNQIPFNRS
+136 LKQIPLNRGVFKDS
-148 GGKEPRYYQEL
+148 RYYVEI
-159 AVNKAISAIG
+159 AINRAISALAR
-169 QGKKKILLTL
+169 GKKKILLTL
-179 ATGTGKTYIALQI
+179 ATGTGKTHISFQI
-192 VWKLFEAKWSQNAL
+192 VWKLFEAKWSLSGL
-206 GERMPRILFLAD
+206 GKRMPRVLFLAD

-225 AKGSFGVFAD
+225 ARGSFGQFPD
-235 NMLQKIKPGTDKAP
+235 NMLQKIKPGTERAP

-289 GAAEGSNWQGILEYF
+289 GAADDSNWRGILDYF
-304 EAVKLGLT
+304 DAVKLGLT
-312 ATPRREENADSYE
+312 ATPRRDENADSYE

-335 LKQGIEDGFLS
+335 LKRGVEDGFLS
-346 PFKTHVFETTMDN
+346 PFKTHIFTTSYDT
-359 YTYSGDDEVL
+359 YTYSDDDEIL

-375 GKTYTSSEFNR
+375 GKIYTRREFNR
-386 KIEIRDREKKRVQL
+386 KIEIREREKKRVQL
-400 FLEQMN
+400 VLQHMN

-425 DIINEEVEDRPAN
+425 DIINEEVEDRPAH
-438 YCVRVTSA
+438 YCVRVTSD
-446 DGEVGDNHLRVFQ
+446 DGNLGDNHLRTFQ

-508 LFDGKFFFTVYD
+508 IYEGKFFFTVYD
-520 FEGASDHYEDPEWD
+520 FEGASDHYSDPEWD
-534 GPPLEKEGS
+534 GPPLEREG
-543 GTRGA
+543 GGRGGS
-548 TITPTAGGEG
+548 TPTPTPIIDGDEG
-558 TDGGEGGQGEDDK
+558 DDGDEEK
-571 QIIQI
+571 TKLIKIK
-576 QLSDGQERDIAYT
+576 LSDGHERDITYT
-589 ERVLYNAHDKPVS
+589 DKVLYNAHDKPVT
-602 LEEFIETLFDES
+602 LEEFIQVLFDES
-614 IPDLFEDEARLQTI
+614 IPDLFENEARLQQI
-628 WSLPESRS
+628 WSLPQTRAK
-636 ELLTKLKEV
+636 LLSKLHRA
-645 GYGQD
+645 GYGKG
-650 QLKSVQALVGA
+650 QLQSVQALVGA

-673 SFKKDMF
+673 SFRKSMV
-680 KRSDRML
+680 KRSERML
-687 SSRDIFYP
+687 NAREEYCSSIN
-695 TIDKPHQDFVDFV
+695 KPHQEFIDFV

-719 LSQENLPKLIEL
+719 LSQENLPKLVEL
-731 RFGTI
+731 RYGTI
-736 ADATNSL
+736 TDGIKNL
-743 GEISLIK
+743 GDISLIK
-750 DIYNGFQQSL
+750 NVYNEFQKSL
-760 YQNELA
+760 YRA
-766 S
+766 A

>member
-16 REAGWE
+16 KEAGWE

-38 RLTQTGRQAQSRY
+38 RLTQSGRQAKSRY

-75 DAVGQVKDYNESLK
+75 DAVGQVKDYNEQLK

-102 EMHYVGDN
+102 EMHYVGN
-110 CHEQDVDNFLSP
+110 ACHEKDIAAFPSP
-122 EEMYAK
+122 EEMYQR
-128 AFPENTDT
+128 AFPENNEV
-136 ENALNQIPFNRS
+136 ENTLSQIPFNRS

-159 AVNKAISAIG
+159 AINRTISALG
-169 QGKKKILLTL
+169 RGKKKILLTL
-179 ATGTGKTYIALQI
+179 ATGTGKTYIAFQI
-192 VWKLFEAKWSQNAL
+192 VWKLFEAKWSQSGL
-206 GERMPRILFLAD
+206 GKRMPRILFLAD

-225 AKGSFGVFAD
+225 AKGSFGQFPD

-289 GAAEGSNWQGILEYF
+289 GAAEGSNWQGILDYF
-304 EAVKLGLT
+304 DAVKLGLT
-312 ATPRREENADSYE
+312 ATPRRDENADSYE
-325 YFGDPVYEYS
+325 YFGNPVYEYS
-335 LKQGIEDGFLS
+335 LKRGVEDGFLS
-346 PFKTHVFETTMDN
+346 PFKTHIFTTSYD
-359 YTYSGDDEVL
+359 TYIYSDDDEVL
-369 MGEPEL
+369 MGEPEQ

-386 KIEIRDREKKRVQL
+386 KIEIREREKKRVQL
-400 FLEQMN
+400 FLQHMN
-406 PDDKTIIFCATIRH
+406 PDDKTIIFCATVRH

-438 YCVRVTSA
+438 YCVRVTSD
-446 DGEVGDNHLRVFQ
+446 DGVVGDNHLRTFQ

-508 LFDGKFFFTVYD
+508 TYEGKFFFTIYD
-520 FEGASDHYEDPEWD
+520 FEGASDHYSDPEWD
-534 GPPLEKEGS
+534 GPPLEIKG
-543 GTRGA
+543 GTPPP
-548 TITPTAGGEG
+548 TPTP
-558 TDGGEGGQGEDDK
+558 TPPIGEDDDDDDGDNK
-571 QIIQI
+571 KTKLVKIK
-576 QLSDGQERDIAYT
+576 LSDGHERDITYT
-589 ERVLYNAHDKPVS
+589 DKVLYNAHNKPVT

-614 IPDLFEDEARLQTI
+614 IPELFENEAKLQQI
-628 WSLPESRS
+628 WSLPKTRA
-636 ELLTKLKEV
+636 ELLIKLREV
-645 GYGQD
+645 GYGEG

-668 VLRYI
+668 VLRHI
-673 SFKKDMF
+673 SFRKNML

-687 SSRDIFYP
+687 STREVYYP
-695 TIDKPHQDFVDFV
+695 TIDKPHQEFIDFI

-731 RFGTI
+731 RYGTI
-736 ADATNSL
+736 ADGTNNL
-743 GEISLIK
+743 GDISMIK
-750 DIYNGFQQSL
+750 NVYNKFQESL
-760 YQNELA
+760 YRA
-766 S
+766 G

>member
-16 REAGWE
+16 KEAGWE

-38 RLTQTGRQAQSRY
+38 RLTQSGRQAKSRY

-75 DAVGQVKDYNESLK
+75 DAVGQVKDYNEQLK

-102 EMHYVGDN
+102 EMHYVGDA
-110 CHEQDVDNFLSP
+110 CHEQDVAAFPSP
-122 EEMYAK
+122 EEMYQR
-128 AFPENTDT
+128 AFPENNEVED
-136 ENALNQIPFNRS
+136 ALNQIPLNRGMFKDS
-148 GGKEPRYYQEL
+148 RYYAEI
-159 AVNKAISAIG
+159 AINRVISALAR
-169 QGKKKILLTL
+169 GKKKILLTL
-179 ATGTGKTYIALQI
+179 ATGTGKTHISFQI
-192 VWKLFEAKWSQNAL
+192 VWKLFEAKWSQSGL
-206 GERMPRILFLAD
+206 GKRMPRVLFLAD

-225 AKGSFGVFAD
+225 ARGSFGQFPD

-289 GAAEGSNWQGILEYF
+289 GAAEGSNWQGILDHF
-304 EAVKLGLT
+304 DAVKLGLT
-312 ATPRREENADSYE
+312 ATPRRDENADSYE

-335 LKQGIEDGFLS
+335 LRQGVEDGFLS
-346 PFKTHVFETTMDN
+346 PFKTHIFSTSYD
-359 YTYSGDDEVL
+359 TYIYSDDDEVL
-369 MGEPEL
+369 MGEPEQ

-386 KIEIRDREKKRVQL
+386 KIEIREREKKRVQL
-400 FLEQMN
+400 FLQHMN
-406 PDDKTIIFCATIRH
+406 PDDKTIIFCATVRH

-425 DIINEEVEDRPAN
+425 DIINEEVEERPAN
-438 YCVRVTSA
+438 YCVRVTSD
-446 DGEVGDNHLRVFQ
+446 DGVVGDNHLRTFQ

-508 LFDGKFFFTVYD
+508 TYEGKFFFTVYD
-520 FEGASDHYEDPEWD
+520 FEGASDHYSDPEWD
-534 GPPLEKEGS
+534 GPPLEREGS
-543 GTRGA
+543 TPPH
-548 TITPTAGGEG
+548 TPTP
-558 TDGGEGGQGEDDK
+558 TPPLGEDDDDDNGDDK
-571 QIIQI
+571 KTKLIKIK
-576 QLSDGQERDIAYT
+576 LSDGHERDITYT
-589 ERVLYNAHDKPVS
+589 DKVLYNAHNKPVT

-614 IPDLFEDEARLQTI
+614 IPELFENEAKLQQI
-628 WSLPESRS
+628 WSLPKTRA
-636 ELLTKLKEV
+636 ELLIKLREV
-645 GYGQD
+645 GYGEG

-668 VLRYI
+668 VLRHI
-673 SFKKDMF
+673 SFRKNML

-687 SSRDIFYP
+687 STREVYYP
-695 TIDKPHQDFVDFV
+695 TIDKPHQEFIDFI

-731 RFGTI
+731 RYGTI
-736 ADATNSL
+736 ADGTNNL
-743 GEISLIK
+743 GDISTIK
-750 DIYNGFQQSL
+750 NVYNKFQESL
-760 YQNELA
+760 YKA
-766 S
+766 G

>member
-16 REAGWE
+16 KEAGWE

-38 RLTQTGRQAQSRY
+38 RLTQSGRQAKSRY

-75 DAVGQVKDYNESLK
+75 DAVGQVKDYNEQLK

-102 EMHYVGDN
+102 EMHYVGDA
-110 CHEQDVDNFLSP
+110 CHEKDIAAFPSP
-122 EEMYAK
+122 EEMYQR
-128 AFPENTDT
+128 AFPENNEVED
-136 ENALNQIPFNRS
+136 ALSQIPFNRS

-159 AVNKAISAIG
+159 AINRTISALG
-169 QGKKKILLTL
+169 RGKKKILLTL
-179 ATGTGKTYIALQI
+179 ATGTGKTYIAFQI
-192 VWKLFEAKWSQNAL
+192 VWKLFEAKWSHSGL
-206 GERMPRILFLAD
+206 GKRMPRILFLAD

-225 AKGSFGVFAD
+225 AKGSFGQFPD

-270 EQYPKDFF
+270 KQYPEDFF

-289 GAAEGSNWQGILEYF
+289 GAAEGSNWQGILDYF
-304 EAVKLGLT
+304 DAVKLGLT
-312 ATPRREENADSYE
+312 ATPRRDENADSYE
-325 YFGDPVYEYS
+325 YFGNPVYEYS
-335 LKQGIEDGFLS
+335 LKRGVEDGFLS
-346 PFKTHVFETTMDN
+346 PFKTHIFTTSYD
-359 YTYSGDDEVL
+359 TYIYSDDDEVL
-369 MGEPEL
+369 MGEPEQ

-386 KIEIRDREKKRVQL
+386 KIEIREREKKRVQL
-400 FLEQMN
+400 FLQHMN
-406 PDDKTIIFCATIRH
+406 LDDKTIIFCATVRH

-438 YCVRVTSA
+438 YCVRVTSD
-446 DGEVGDNHLRVFQ
+446 DGVVGDNHLRTFQ

-508 LFDGKFFFTVYD
+508 TYEGKFFFTIYD
-520 FEGASDHYEDPEWD
+520 FEGASDHYSDPEWD
-534 GPPLEKEGS
+534 GPPLEIKG
-543 GTRGA
+543 GTPPP
-548 TITPTAGGEG
+548 TPTP
-558 TDGGEGGQGEDDK
+558 TPPIGEDDDDDDGDDK
-571 QIIQI
+571 KTKLVKIK
-576 QLSDGQERDIAYT
+576 LSDGHERDITYT
-589 ERVLYNAHDKPVS
+589 DKVLYNAHNKPVT

-614 IPDLFEDEARLQTI
+614 IPELFENEAKLQQI
-628 WSLPESRS
+628 WSLPKTRA
-636 ELLTKLKEV
+636 ELLIKLREV
-645 GYGQD
+645 GYGEG

-668 VLRYI
+668 VLRHI
-673 SFKKDMF
+673 SFRKNML

-687 SSRDIFYP
+687 NTREVYYP
-695 TIDKPHQDFVDFV
+695 TIDKPHQEFIDFI

-731 RFGTI
+731 RYGTI
-736 ADATNSL
+736 ADGTNNL
-743 GEISLIK
+743 GDISLIK
-750 DIYNGFQQSL
+750 NVYNEFQESL
-760 YQNELA
+760 YKA
-766 S
+766 G

>member
-16 REAGWE
+16 KAVGWE
-22 VVEGSR
+22 VAESSQ

-38 RLTQTGRQAQSRY
+38 RLTQSGRQAKSRY

-75 DAVGQVKDYNESLK
+75 DAVGQVKDYNEQLK

-102 EMHYVGDN
+102 QMHYVGDA
-110 CHEQDVDNFLSP
+110 CHEKDVDAFPSP
-122 EEMYAK
+122 EEMYK
-128 AFPENTDT
+128 QAFPENSEVED
-136 ENALNQIPFNRS
+136 ALGQIPFNKS

-159 AVNKAISAIG
+159 AVNKAISALG
-169 QGKKKILLTL
+169 RGKEKILLTL
-179 ATGTGKTYIALQI
+179 ATGTGKTYIAFQI
-192 VWKLFEAKWSQNAL
+192 VWKLMQAKWSSSGL
-206 GERMPRILFLAD
+206 GQRTPRILFLAD
-218 RNVLADQ
+218 RNVLTEQ
-225 AKGSFGVFAD
+225 AQGSFGQFPD
-235 NMLQKIKPGTDKAP
+235 NMLQKIKPGADKVP
-249 TNGSIFFG
+249 TNGNIFFG
-257 IFQALMTGDPKLY
+257 IFQALMTSDPKLY

-289 GAAEGSNWQGILEYF
+289 GAAEGSNWQGILNYF
-304 EAVKLGLT
+304 DAAKLGLT
-312 ATPRREENADSYE
+312 ATPRRDENADSYQ

-335 LKQGIEDGFLS
+335 LKEGIEDGFLS
-346 PFKTHVFETTMDN
+346 PFKTHVFETTMDS

-375 GKTYTSSEFNR
+375 GKRYTSGEFNR
-386 KIEIRDREKKRVQL
+386 KIEIREREKKRVQL
-400 FLEQMN
+400 FLKHMN
-406 PDDKTIIFCATIRH
+406 PDDKTIIFCATVRH
-420 AQLIA
+420 AQLIT

-446 DGEVGDNHLRVFQ
+446 DGVVGDNHLRTFQ

-479 DALNVRNIVLFRPV
+479 DALNVRNIVLLRPV
-493 NSMIEFKQI
+493 KSMIEFKQI
-502 IGRGTR
+502 VGRGTR
-508 LFDGKFFFTVYD
+508 IYDGKFFFTIYD
-520 FEGASDHYEDPEWD
+520 FEGASEHYSDPEWD
-534 GPPLEKEGS
+534 GPPLEKEG
-543 GTRGA
+543 GGRGA
-548 TITPTAGGEG
+548 PAPTPTPPTEG
-558 TDGGEGGQGEDDK
+558 DDDDDDTGK
-571 QIIQI
+571 PKIVKIK
-576 QLSDGQERDIAYT
+576 LSDGHERDIAYT
-589 ERVLYNAHDKPVS
+589 ERVLYNAHEKPVT

-614 IPDLFEDEARLQTI
+614 IPDLFENEQKLQQI
-628 WSLPESRS
+628 WSLPETRAQ
-636 ELLTKLKEV
+636 LLLKLQEV

-673 SFKKDMF
+673 SFRKNML

-687 SSRDIFYP
+687 SSRELYYP
-695 TIDKPHQDFVDFV
+695 SIDQPHQDFIDFV

-731 RFGTI
+731 RYETI
-736 ADATNSL
+736 ADGINNL

-750 DIYNGFQQSL
+750 DVYDGFQKSL
-760 YQNELA
+760 YEA
-766 S
+766 EVA

>member
-16 REAGWE
+16 KEAGWE

-38 RLTQTGRQAQSRY
+38 RLTQSGRQAKSRY

-75 DAVGQVKDYNESLK
+75 DAVGQVKDYNEQLK

-102 EMHYVGDN
+102 EMHYVGDA
-110 CHEQDVDNFLSP
+110 CHEQDVAAFPSP
-122 EEMYAK
+122 EEMYQR
-128 AFPENTDT
+128 AFPENNEVED
-136 ENALNQIPFNRS
+136 ALSQIPFNRS

-159 AVNKAISAIG
+159 AINRTISALG
-169 QGKKKILLTL
+169 RGKKKILLTL
-179 ATGTGKTYIALQI
+179 ATGTGKTYIAFQV
-192 VWKLFEAKWSQNAL
+192 VWKLFEAKWSQSGL
-206 GERMPRILFLAD
+206 GKRMPRILFLAD
-218 RNVLADQ
+218 RNVLTDQ
-225 AKGSFGVFAD
+225 AKGSFGQFPD

-270 EQYPKDFF
+270 KQYPKDFF

-289 GAAEGSNWQGILEYF
+289 GAAEGSNWQGILDYF
-304 EAVKLGLT
+304 DAVKLGLT
-312 ATPRREENADSYE
+312 ATPRRDENADSYK

-335 LKQGIEDGFLS
+335 LKQGVEDGFLS
-346 PFKTHVFETTMDN
+346 PFKTHIFTTSYD
-359 YTYSGDDEVL
+359 TYSYSDDDEVL
-369 MGEPEL
+369 MGEPEE

-386 KIEIRDREKKRVQL
+386 KIEIRAREKKRVQL
-400 FLEQMN
+400 FLQHMN

-438 YCVRVTSA
+438 YCVRVTTD
-446 DGEVGDNHLRVFQ
+446 DGVVGDNYLRTFQ

-508 LFDGKFFFTVYD
+508 TYEGKFFFTIYD
-520 FEGASDHYEDPEWD
+520 FEGASDHYSDPEWD
-534 GPPLEKEGS
+534 GPPLERKG
-543 GTRGA
+543 G
-548 TITPTAGGEG
+548 TPTPEP
-558 TDGGEGGQGEDDK
+558 TPTPPIGEDDDDDDGDK
-571 QIIQI
+571 KTKLVKIK
-576 QLSDGQERDIAYT
+576 LSDGHERDITYT
-589 ERVLYNAHDKPVS
+589 DKVLYNAHNKPVT

-614 IPDLFEDEARLQTI
+614 IPELFENEAKLQQI
-628 WSLPESRS
+628 WSLPKTRA
-636 ELLTKLKEV
+636 ELLIKLREV
-645 GYGQD
+645 GYGEG

-668 VLRYI
+668 VLRHI
-673 SFKKDMF
+673 SFRKNML

-687 SSRDIFYP
+687 NTREVYYP
-695 TIDKPHQDFVDFV
+695 TIDKPHQEFIDFI

-731 RFGTI
+731 RYGTI
-736 ADATNSL
+736 ADGTNNL
-743 GEISLIK
+743 GDISLIK
-750 DIYNGFQQSL
+750 NVYNEFQESL
-760 YQNELA
+760 YKVG
-766 S
+766 

>member
-16 REAGWE
+16 KEAGWE

-38 RLTQTGRQAQSRY
+38 RLTQSGRQAKSRY

-75 DAVGQVKDYNESLK
+75 DAVGQVKDYNEQLK

-102 EMHYVGDN
+102 EMHYVGDA
-110 CHEQDVDNFLSP
+110 CHEQDVAAFPSP
-122 EEMYAK
+122 EEMYQR
-128 AFPENTDT
+128 AFPENNEVED
-136 ENALNQIPFNRS
+136 ALSQIPFNRS

-159 AVNKAISAIG
+159 AINRTISALG

-179 ATGTGKTYIALQI
+179 ATGTGKTYIAFQI
-192 VWKLFEAKWSQNAL
+192 VWKLFEAKWSQSGL
-206 GERMPRILFLAD
+206 GKRMPRILFLAD

-225 AKGSFGVFAD
+225 AKGSFGQFPD

-270 EQYPKDFF
+270 KQYPEDFF

-289 GAAEGSNWQGILEYF
+289 GAAEGSNWQGILDHF
-304 EAVKLGLT
+304 DAAKLGLT
-312 ATPRREENADSYE
+312 ATPRRDENADSYE

-335 LKQGIEDGFLS
+335 LKQGVEDGFLS
-346 PFKTHVFETTMDN
+346 PFKTHIFSTSYD
-359 YTYSGDDEVL
+359 TYIYSDDDEVL
-369 MGEPEL
+369 MGEPEQ

-386 KIEIRDREKKRVQL
+386 KIEIRAREKKRVQL
-400 FLEQMN
+400 FLQYMN
-406 PDDKTIIFCATIRH
+406 PDDKTIIFCATVRH

-438 YCVRVTSA
+438 YCVRVTSD
-446 DGEVGDNHLRVFQ
+446 DGVVGDNHLRTFQ

-508 LFDGKFFFTVYD
+508 TYEGKFFFTVYD
-520 FEGASDHYEDPEWD
+520 FEGASDHYSDPEWD
-534 GPPLEKEGS
+534 GPPLEREG
-543 GTRGA
+543 GMPTPA
-548 TITPTAGGEG
+548 PTPTPPL
-558 TDGGEGGQGEDDK
+558 GEDDDDDNGDDK
-571 QIIQI
+571 KTKLIKIK
-576 QLSDGQERDIAYT
+576 LSDGHERDITYT
-589 ERVLYNAHDKPVS
+589 DKVLYNAHNKPVT

-614 IPDLFEDEARLQTI
+614 IPELFENEAKLQQI
-628 WSLPESRS
+628 WSLPKTRA
-636 ELLTKLKEV
+636 ELLIKLREV
-645 GYGQD
+645 GYGEG

-668 VLRYI
+668 VLRHI
-673 SFKKDMF
+673 SFRKNML

-687 SSRDIFYP
+687 NTREVYYP
-695 TIDKPHQDFVDFV
+695 TIDKPHQEFIDFI

-731 RFGTI
+731 RYGTI
-736 ADATNSL
+736 ADGTNNL
-743 GEISLIK
+743 GDISLIK
-750 DIYNGFQQSL
+750 NVYNEFQESL
-760 YQNELA
+760 YKVG
-766 S
+766 